1 MDYDNF
7 NQDHFTL
14 TETASKQNFFFF
26 FFFLTLR
33 YKVNRTDIKRK
44 PFILLE
50 NVSHTHT
57 QNSAILYHF
66 NVWKIHKHAKIRWI
80 FPKQVTMISE
90 REHRVKEMTLES
102 QKPGCDPWLCY
113 LPTVWP
119 SVYDLEQFIFFWSLI
134 YIY

>member
-1 MDYDNF
+1 MDYDKF

-14 TETASKQNFFFF
+14 TETASKQNFFF

-57 QNSAILYHF
+57 HKIVLFCTTSMSAKYT
-66 NVWKIHKHAKIRWI
+66 NM
-80 FPKQVTMISE
+80 PK
-90 REHRVKEMTLES
+90 
-102 QKPGCDPWLCY
+102 
-113 LPTVWP
+113 
-119 SVYDLEQFIFFWSLI
+119 
-134 YIY
+134 